1 MATVVRPAPRPFPA
15 SRTGALRHLGPQFY
29 AAVMGTGVVGTAGAG
44 LGPHGAVPGLR
55 TACTAL
61 WAAALLT
68 LAVLLAARAAHW
80 ARHPAQARAH
90 LLDPAVAPFYGC
102 LAMALTSVGGGAP
115 ALGRDWLGAGPA
127 VALGAALW
135 AAGTVTG
142 LVVAVGVPYLMV
154 VRHHIEA
161 PSPVWLLP
169 VVAPMVSA
177 ASGPLFA
184 PHVPEGQARGALLA
198 ACHGMFGVSLLAA
211 LLIVPPVFAR
221 LVTAGPPPPAATPA
235 LLLVLGPLGQ
245 SATAAAALAEAAPGV
260 PYGRGLAVAYGLPV
274 LGFALLWLA
283 LAGALVVR
291 ARRRGMA
298 FSLSWWAFTF
308 PVGTC
313 VTGLEGLGRL
323 TGLVVLDGAA
333 VGLYVLLVAGWLA
346 AASGTVRGLL
356 CGTLLAGPG
365 PAAGAT
371 PRTAPGARP
380 ATPGNPPAAPG
391 HPPAA
396 PHLAVHAPRPTA
408 PRRTLS
414 APPPAAPAPVP
425 PGPGRARAR
434 TR

>member
-1 MATVVRPAPRPFPA
+1 MATAVRPVPRPLPA
-15 SRTGALRHLGPQFY
+15 SRTAALRRLGPQYY
-29 AAVMGTGVVGTAGAG
+29 AAVMGTGIVGTAGAG
-44 LGPHGAVPGLR
+44 LDPHGAVPGLR
-55 TACTAL
+55 AACTAL

-68 LAVLLAARAAHW
+68 LAVLLAARAGHW
-80 ARHPAQARAH
+80 ARHPGQARAH

-102 LAMALTSVGGGAP
+102 PAMALTSVGGGA
-115 ALGRDWLGAGPA
+115 LIVGRDWLGAGPA

-177 ASGPLFA
+177 ASGPLLA

-221 LVTAGPPPPAATPA
+221 LVTAGPPPSAATPA

-245 SATAAAALAEAAPGV
+245 SVTAAAALAEAVPGV

-274 LGFALLWLA
+274 IGFALLWLA

-291 ARRRGMA
+291 ARRRGMG
-298 FSLSWWAFTF
+298 FSLSWWASTF

-333 VGLYVLLVAGWLA
+333 VALYGVLVAGWLA

-356 CGTLLAGPG
+356 DGALLKVPG
-365 PAAGAT
+365 PAADAT
-371 PRTAPGARP
+371 PPT
-380 ATPGNPPAAPG
+380 TPGTPPTGPG
-391 HPPAA
+391 HPPGTPPPA
-396 PHLAVHAPRPTA
+396 PHRTPHAPQTTA

-414 APPPAAPAPVP
+414 APPRAAPAPAP
-425 PGPGRARAR
+425 PAPGRATAR